1 MTLPLVSHAEAE
13 NVERRGKSTRSARD
27 VYMRELLFPGG
38 QQNRKEAGNADFLR
52 ETWTYTYTRCG
63 GGGGTGTTRVAST
76 TFGIAELDDQSS
88 TIVTFDRLRHAS
100 RA

>member
-1 MTLPLVSHAEAE
+1 MTLPSVSHAETE

-38 QQNRKEAGNADFLR
+38 QRNRKEAGNVGFLR
-52 ETWTYTYTRCG
+52 RTWTCTYTRCG
-63 GGGGTGTTRVAST
+63 GGGRTGTIRVAST
-76 TFGIAELDDQSS
+76 TFIRLDDQSS
-88 TIVTFDRLRHAS
+88 TILTFDRLRHAS